1 MTVVAVTRSLAV
13 GAVVLGGI
21 VAGFSVNRLLVE
33 LPAWV
38 NLGPEQWAS
47 FTRHAD
53 LGKGLVVYPLEGLAA
68 LVCSVGAAVLAHFD
82 RSDESAFLPL
92 HLAGVGALL
101 AFFVTRFLIAP
112 EVLTLRG
119 DSPNPSSIQN
129 AFAAVRSWWQLKA
142 GLHTIT
148 FACNVWGLMTLM
160 SH

>member
-1 MTVVAVTRSLAV
+1 LTLVAVTRSLAV

-33 LPAWV
+33 LPAWAD
-38 NLGPEQWAS
+38 LGPEPWAS
-47 FTRHAD
+47 FTRRAD
-53 LGKGLVVYPLEGLAA
+53 LGKGLVVYPLEGLSA

-82 RSDESAFLPL
+82 RSDQSTLLPL
-92 HLAGVGALL
+92 HLAGVTALI
-101 AFFVTRFLIAP
+101 AFVVTRFLIAP

-119 DSPNPSSIQN
+119 DLANPSSIQN
-129 AFAAVRSWWQLKA
+129 AFASIRSWWQLKA